1 MSAGT
6 VRGVGYHS
14 RMNAY
19 RPFALLSAAWLCTWP
34 VQALELPDLGEVART
49 SFSES
54 QEAQVGREAMRQIRA
69 SGDYLDDPVL
79 LDYLNSLGDRL
90 ASASSQPERRFEF
103 FVVRDPSI
111 NAFAL
116 PGGYIGVHTGLISAA
131 RNESELAGVLAHEVS
146 HVTQNHIARIVDA
159 QKGAGISTLL
169 ALAVAILAARSNS
182 QVVEAA
188 LATSQAM
195 SIQSQLNFTREHERE
210 ADRMGLQALSA
221 AGFSPQ
227 GMASFFERL
236 QTQSR
241 LYESNAPAYL
251 LTHPLSYERI
261 ADMQN
266 RLAREPYRQ
275 HADSLE
281 YRFVRARVQADE
293 GAAGDAVKRFENR
306 LQTEVAQLERAESH
320 YALARAALRDR
331 DHVRARAAFVQMTTQ
346 LTGVKESSPLV
357 PLLDAEIA
365 LAENRAGE
373 AVVILEQA
381 LPANGAYRP
390 LAYLYVRALLR
401 AGMAPKAQAFIHR
414 QQRFWKADLQFQ
426 KLAAECYQAQGQ
438 VVQAHLAQ
446 AEVYVLQDQVG
457 AAIDQLQ
464 LAQKGGDGDF
474 YTLAIVD
481 ARLRELKEMRA
492 MADKK

>member
-1 MSAGT
+1 
-6 VRGVGYHS
+6 
-14 RMNAY
+14 MNPY
-19 RPFALLSAAWLCTWP
+19 RPFALLSVACLCAWP

-49 SFSES
+49 HFSES

-90 ASASSQPERRFEF
+90 ASASSQPGRRFEF

-116 PGGYIGVHTGLISAA
+116 PGGYVGVHTGLISAA

-146 HVTQNHIARIVDA
+146 HVTQSHLARIVDA
-159 QKGAGISTLL
+159 QKGAGLSTLL
-169 ALAVAILAARSNS
+169 ALAVAILAARSNA
-182 QVVEAA
+182 QVAEAA
-188 LATSQAM
+188 LVTSQAM
-195 SIQSQLNFTREHERE
+195 SVQTQLNFTREHERE
-210 ADRMGLQALSA
+210 ADRMGLQTLSA

-236 QTQSR
+236 QTQNR
-241 LYESNAPAYL
+241 LYESKAPAYL
-251 LTHPLSYERI
+251 RTHPLTHERI

-266 RLAREPYRQ
+266 RLAGEPYRQ
-275 HADSLE
+275 HDDSLE
-281 YRFVRARVQADE
+281 YRFVRARVQAEE
-293 GAAGDAVKRFENR
+293 GGAGEAVKRFETR
-306 LQTEVAQLERAESH
+306 QLTEVAQIEQAESL

-331 DHVRARAAFVQMTTQ
+331 DPVRARTAFASLQQ
-346 LTGVKESSPLV
+346 RRAGQSNESPLV
-357 PLLDAEIA
+357 RLLDAEIA
-365 LAENRAGE
+365 LAENKAGE

-390 LAYLYVRALLR
+390 LAYLYVQALLR
-401 AGMAPKAQAFIHR
+401 AGQADKAQAFINR

-426 KLAAECYQAQGQ
+426 KLAAECYQAQGLTA
-438 VVQAHLAQ
+438 QAHLAQ
-446 AEVYVLQDQVG
+446 AEVYVLQDQIG

-464 LAQKGGDGDF
+464 LAQRGRDGDF
-474 YTLAIVD
+474 YTQAIVD
-481 ARLRELKEMRA
+481 ARLRELKEMHVVT
-492 MADKK
+492 DKK